1 MLGESIAGALT
12 GQHHSQ
18 LAPKPTP
25 PSNLIKSSAIPINLS
40 HESGW
45 KLSIVLDKEGRGDK
59 MPWRSNEGLRGS
71 ITVEPRQDISESP
84 RRIKSL
90 IVKAFWTSRTQFET
104 SHLVEVP
111 STSRFGGATGTKVIV
126 NVRSEW
132 HRGFLE
138 NGGEGVE
145 IWDGVGGELQEITRE
160 IEETFFSEDLQGGV
174 SPLAATETSLNGSR
188 TLPFAFL
195 LPSVTR
201 VTMSNPS
208 LQPPVNRFL
217 LQNYPRTPPASLLN
231 EDCRHACVEWTVE
244 AILRFEDEVT
254 LPSISSLVDPTP
266 IASSSSSSSPDAPT
280 TSPITLEPILSN
292 TLSSTPNNML
302 TSPVETTST
311 AVENTDIA
319 LESTAAIQELPTFL
333 AATHDITSPFSHVG
347 FLTTTPSLLVQR
359 IVFPFE
365 PNDNHAQDLYSQW
378 RPIVSG
384 RWASVVAKHNGIPLE
399 EISMED
405 KPVIP
410 GKTVPCFG
418 RDARDESLGGTNM
431 GSLRAMKGLLVEELG
446 GRDRWSTFEK
456 RMIYQSKMGRKQG
469 WVRSEVRQFPA
480 RFLIYANISSFRF
493 LFQHLLDSL
502 VTLLIFRY

>member
-45 KLSIVLDKEGRGDK
+45 KLSISLDKEGRGMK

-71 ITVEPRQDISESP
+71 VVVEPREGLTGPP

-111 STSRFGGATGTKVIV
+111 STSRFGAATGTKVIV

-160 IEETFFSEDLQGGV
+160 IEETFFSEDLQRENA
-174 SPLAATETSLNGSR
+174 PLAEESNINGLR

-217 LQNYPRTPPASLLN
+217 LQNYPRTPPASLLA

-244 AILRFEDEVT
+244 AILRFEDEVVLSSIPSLNDPTLLSSSLPDTPT
-254 LPSISSLVDPTP
+254 LPPV
-266 IASSSSSSSPDAPT
+266 AS
-280 TSPITLEPILSN
+280 TSA
-292 TLSSTPNNML
+292 
-302 TSPVETTST
+302 
-311 AVENTDIA
+311 AVEDADNEVSAVIK
-319 LESTAAIQELPTFL
+319 ELPTFL
-333 AATHDITSPFSHVG
+333 ASTHDITSPFSHVG

-418 RDARDESLGGTNM
+418 RDPRDESLGGTNM
-431 GSLRAMKGLLVEELG
+431 GNLRAMKGLLVEKFG

-469 WVRSEVRQFPA
+469 WVRSEVSILQSR
-480 RFLIYANISSFRF
+480 I
-493 LFQHLLDSL
+493 
-502 VTLLIFRY
+502 